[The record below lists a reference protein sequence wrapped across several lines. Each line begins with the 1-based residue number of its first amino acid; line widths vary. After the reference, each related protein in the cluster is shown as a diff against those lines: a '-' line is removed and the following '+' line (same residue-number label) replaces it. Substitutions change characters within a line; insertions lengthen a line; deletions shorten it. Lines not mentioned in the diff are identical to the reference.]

1 VPRVEAVYPVREAH
15 IDLGWSAV
23 YGPEWAVMQG
33 ATPVSTVLAAGSP
46 IAVYPK
52 GKLTIM

>member
-1 VPRVEAVYPVREAH
+1 VWHPVWAVYPVREAH
-15 IDLGWSAV
+15 IDLDWGTV

-33 ATPVSTVLAAGSP
+33 GAPVSTVLAVGSA

-52 GKLTIM
+52 GKLP